1 MIRFIRHVVVRNW
14 PLKLLAFFV
23 ALALWLM
30 FVPET
35 KVNAEKT
42 LAVRLEVRNV
52 PRDMEL
58 VERPTETVD
67 ITVRAPN
74 LILNG
79 ITPSNVFVR
88 LDLGRATIYQKDFPL
103 GPGMVILPPGA
114 EVVAIT
120 PNQVS
125 LKLELAREVRLEVFP
140 VIVGTPATGFR
151 VGRVEVTPNQVLVRG
166 PESKVRVRDRV
177 TTTPVDVT
185 GLSQSA
191 VFEREIIMPKPELRA
206 VSPFGQVTVSVQIE
220 RLEPEGGAKPARQ
233 SAL

>member
-58 VERPTETVD
+58 VERPTESVD

-74 LILNG
+74 LILNE

-103 GPGMVILPPGA
+103 GRGMVILPPGA

-125 LKLELAREVRLEVFP
+125 LKLELAREVGSRSFP
-140 VIVGTPATGFR
+140 SSSARRRPGSASAASRSRPTRSSCAAPRARSGSGTG
-151 VGRVEVTPNQVLVRG
+151 
-166 PESKVRVRDRV
+166 
-177 TTTPVDVT
+177 
-185 GLSQSA
+185 
-191 VFEREIIMPKPELRA
+191 
-206 VSPFGQVTVSVQIE
+206 
-220 RLEPEGGAKPARQ
+220 
-233 SAL
+233 

>member
-1 MIRFIRHVVVRNW
+1 MIRRSRNLIVRNW

-23 ALALWLM
+23 ALVIWLV

-58 VERPTETVD
+58 VEKPIETVD
-67 ITVRAPN
+67 ITVRAPR
-74 LILNG
+74 LILNE
-79 ITPSNVFVR
+79 ITPSNVFAR
-88 LDLGRATIYQKDFPL
+88 LDLERASVFQKDFPL
-103 GPGMVILPPGA
+103 RPGMVILPPGA

-125 LKLELAREVRLEVFP
+125 LKLEAAREVRLEVFP
-140 VIVGTPATGFR
+140 VIVGDPAEGFR
-151 VGRVEVTPNQVLVRG
+151 VSRVEVSPAQVLVRG
-166 PESKVRVRDRV
+166 PESKVRTRDRV

-206 VSPFGQVTVSVQIE
+206 VSPFGQVKVSVQIE
-220 RLEPEGGAKPARQ
+220 RLEGDVKAKPDRKP
-233 SAL
+233 S

>member
-1 MIRFIRHVVVRNW
+1 MIRPSRNFIVHNW

-23 ALALWLM
+23 ALIIWLI

-52 PRDMEL
+52 PREMEL
-58 VERPTETVD
+58 VEKPTETVD
-67 ITVRAPN
+67 ITVRAPK
-74 LILNG
+74 LILNE
-79 ITPSNVFVR
+79 ITPSNVFAR
-88 LDLGRATIYQKDFPL
+88 LDLEGATIYQQDFPL
-103 GPGMVILPPGA
+103 SPGMVIVPPGA

-125 LKLELAREVRLEVFP
+125 LRLEPAREVQLGVFP
-140 VIVGTPATGFR
+140 IIVGDPAAGFR
-151 VGRVEVTPNQVLVRG
+151 VGRVEVSPPQVLVRG
-166 PESKVRVRDRV
+166 PESKVRSRDRV

-206 VSPFGQVTVSVQIE
+206 VSPFGQVKVSVQIE
-220 RLEPEGGAKPARQ
+220 RIEGDVKAKPDRKPR
-233 SAL
+233 